1 MSDLRHYFWSKG
13 EPWNSVRSWLLPQI
27 LRAVHSTLMCT
38 VRITTSGVHQARPF
52 LEGENEGPGAIF
64 VVWHDSM
71 FMPMHL
77 FRRKKMSVIVS
88 HSHSGQIA
96 AAVWSLHGMSVIWGS
111 TKKREGIQALRD
123 ALNTLRSGCSIGFTP
138 DGPIGPRH
146 QAQPGVV
153 YLASNAPSPALPLGV
168 AASSCWRLPTWD
180 RHFIPKPF
188 SRVHMHLGAPLQPP
202 PDLSREETAQW
213 QQIFTEAIKAAEET
227 AHQALATPAR
237 ASVKSAPE
245 AS

>member
-27 LRAVHSTLMCT
+27 LRAAHAALMCT
-38 VRITTSGVHQARPF
+38 VRITTSGVQQARPF
-52 LEGENEGPGAIF
+52 LEGENEGTGAIF
-64 VVWHDSM
+64 LVWHDSM

-77 FRRKKMSVIVS
+77 FRRKKMSVIAS
-88 HSHSGQIA
+88 HSHSGQVA
-96 AAVWSLHGMSVIWGS
+96 AATFGLYGMSVIWGS

-123 ALNTLRSGCSIGFTP
+123 ALKVLKAGDSIGFTP

-146 QAQPGVV
+146 HAQPGGV
-153 YLASNAPSPALPLGV
+153 YLASNAPSTALPLGV

-188 SRVHMHLGAPLQPP
+188 SRVHMHLGEPLTPP
-202 PDLSREETAQW
+202 PNLTREETAEW
-213 QQIFTEAIKAAEET
+213 QRTFTEAMEVAEQE
-227 AHQALATPAR
+227 ARDALKTPMR
-237 ASVKSAPE
+237 AF
-245 AS
+245 